1 MARTLKS
8 TKVPFQCEKKVKT
21 VVKGTKDE
29 SSQVKD
35 EDEQFF
41 PLVGIFGGSSW
52 LAVRLH
58 RLKLAIAG
66 ATSLR

>member
-1 MARTLKS
+1 MARTLKC
-8 TKVPFQCEKKVKT
+8 TKVPFESEKKVKS
-21 VVKGTKDE
+21 VVKGMKDE
-29 SSQVKD
+29 SGQV

>member
-8 TKVPFQCEKKVKT
+8 TKVSFESEKKVKT
-21 VVKGTKDE
+21 AVKGMKDE
-29 SSQVKD
+29 SGQV

-41 PLVGIFGGSSW
+41 PLVGFFGGSSW